1 MNDTPHF
8 GLPLALGPQ
17 GVVNN
22 QQDTLDDI
30 AACIVAILSTPLGWR
45 DELPTFG
52 VPDFTFRRR
61 PINPEEI
68 LSIIGSQEP
77 RAILLAESHPSQF
90 DALMEI
96 VSIGV
101 SQQAQGTSI

>member
-8 GLPLALGPQ
+8 GLPLRLGAQ
-17 GVVNN
+17 GAVNN

-30 AACIVAILSTPLGWR
+30 AACVVAILRTPLGWR

-52 VPDFTFRRR
+52 IPDLAFRRN
-61 PINPEEI
+61 PIKAEEI
-68 LSIIGSQEP
+68 IAMIGSQEP
-77 RAILLAESHPSQF
+77 RAILVAENHPSAF

-101 SQQAQGTSI
+101 SQQSQGTTV